1 MKLDVS
7 KSPPRGGEAGKLTS
21 RYQNMLL
28 TGRVS
33 CKFLA
38 KIFTMARVG
47 IVFGLLLCGL
57 TYAAMVWDP
66 EKIPAIHHD
75 VWNSTAVLRV
85 VALNPHRRKHP
96 CRLQPRLPLSGR
108 RNVVVHDPWGS
119 IGDGKAGQHMGM
131 TVIGIMSLLCVVF
144 VALWLSGLF
153 QMRRRQAAGGPFPSG
168 TRPVG
173 SNAGKSIDEAA
184 GNKSDPEE

>member
-1 MKLDVS
+1 
-7 KSPPRGGEAGKLTS
+7 
-21 RYQNMLL
+21 MLL

-33 CKFLA
+33 CEFLA

-66 EKIPAIHHD
+66 EKIPAQFIPMMFGIP
-75 VWNSTAVLRV
+75 LLFCGV
-85 VALNPHRRKHP
+85 VALNPHRRKASMQVATTVAGLGAGGGMLW
-96 CRLQPRLPLSGR
+96 CMTRGVRLAT
-108 RNVVVHDPWGS
+108 
-119 IGDGKAGQHMGM
+119 GKQVSMHGM

-173 SNAGKSIDEAA
+173 SKAGKSIDEAA